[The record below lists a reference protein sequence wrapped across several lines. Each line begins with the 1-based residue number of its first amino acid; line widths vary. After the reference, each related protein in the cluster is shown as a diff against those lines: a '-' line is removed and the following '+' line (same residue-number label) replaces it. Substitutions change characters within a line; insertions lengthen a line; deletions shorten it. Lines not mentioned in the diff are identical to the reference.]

1 MRKTFSNYENCL
13 TNFTATIEKYF
24 DLQPTHEILEN
35 LSCKLKQKKYENV
48 VVIVVDGL
56 GANSFK
62 RNLEDNT
69 FLRCNK
75 IAELSST
82 FPASSV
88 PTNISLKTGLNPIEH
103 GIINEEIT
111 LKKNADVEE
120 NSIVTRINNDKK
132 AKAYEFSKT
141 SGKKYKDLEDL
152 LEKIKALLEKP
163 GKKYIYA
170 NYSELDNIIKEYGCD
185 SAEAIKELK
194 NINKLIEKF
203 SKKLNDTVVFVMSN
217 HGYLDSTPV
226 LLTRYKD
233 VYNML
238 ESKALI
244 EPRACHFF
252 IKEGKKLDFEQ
263 AFFKYFVNDFILLSK
278 NEAKAK
284 DIFGIGTD
292 HSLLEDPIGDYIA
305 VGMSD
310 KYFVD
315 DKNKE
320 VASMSSGITED
331 EMFIPLIMI
340 DKK

>member
-1 MRKTFSNYENCL
+1 MRKTFSNYDNCL

-24 DLQPTHEILEN
+24 ELQPTHEILEN
-35 LSCKLKQKKYENV
+35 LSRKLKQKKYENV
-48 VVIVVDGL
+48 VVIVINGL
-56 GANSFK
+56 GANNLK
-62 RNLEDNT
+62 RNLEANS

-75 IAELSST
+75 IDELSSV
-82 FPASSV
+82 FPASHVS
-88 PTNISLKTGLNPIEH
+88 TEISLRTGLNPIEH
-103 GIINEEIT
+103 GIINGEIK
-111 LKKNADVEE
+111 LKKDIDIEE
-120 NSIVTRINNDKK
+120 CSLVNRINNEKK

-141 SGKKYKDLEDL
+141 NGKKYKDLEDL
-152 LEKIKALLEKP
+152 LEKIKTLLEKT

-170 NYSELDNIIKEYGCD
+170 DYSELDNIINEYGCD
-185 SAEAIKELK
+185 SKEAIKELK
-194 NINKLIEKF
+194 NINNSLEKF

-226 LLTRYKD
+226 LLSRYKD
-233 VYNML
+233 IYNML
-238 ESKALI
+238 SSKVLI

-252 IKEGKKLDFEQ
+252 IKDGKKLDFEQ
-263 AFFKYFVNDFILLSK
+263 AFFRYFVNDFILLSK

-284 DIFGIGTD
+284 DVFGIGTD

-305 VGMSD
+305 VGMSN

-320 VASMSSGITED
+320 IASMSAGITED